1 MSETTFVEVLRRRA
15 ENQPDRRAYTFLVD
29 GETEEV
35 HLTYGELDLR
45 ARAVAAR
52 LQALGLAGERALLVY
67 PSGLEYLAG
76 FFGCLY
82 AGVVAVPAYPPRLN
96 RSVSRLQS
104 IVQDA
109 RVAVALTTS
118 ELRLAAAP
126 ELGMLR
132 WVSTDE
138 LASDEAGDW
147 RDPEAE
153 AETLALL
160 QYTSGSTAVPK
171 GVMVTHGNLLHNQAM
186 IRRAFPQPDDA
197 VALGWLPPYHDMG
210 LIGQVLQPLYSG
222 FPCMMLAPA
231 AFLQKPA
238 RWLQALSRHGATGSG
253 APNFGYEL
261 CVEKVTPEQRREIDL
276 RRWELAFN
284 GAEPI
289 RPETLERFAAA
300 FAECGF
306 RREAF
311 YPCYGLAEATL
322 IVAGA
327 KQGRTAPAV
336 RTDNDRRV
344 AGSGL
349 VLTEQRVAIV
359 DPESGSEL
367 PAGQVG
373 EIWVSGG
380 SVAQGYWG
388 KEEESERTFRAR
400 LATGEG
406 PFLRTGDLG
415 FVMDGELFVTGRSKD
430 LIIVRGRNHYPHD
443 IEWTV
448 EKSHPDLLAG
458 GAAAFSV
465 EAEGEERLVVVQEVH
480 RHRLRGLDAAQVA
493 GAIRQAVTE
502 AHEIAVHAVVLVR
515 PFTLPKTSSGKIQ
528 RHLCRAAF
536 LEGGLEVAGEWRE
549 ELAPAREGVNPSPT
563 SEEAGSVRAWLVERL
578 AEQLRVDPRSIDVRA
593 PFAQLGLDSARIV
606 GLSGEL
612 EARLGRRLDP
622 TLLYEHP
629 TIEAL
634 ARYLEGGAERREE
647 RADSPSATS
656 FAIVGMACRFPG
668 ADSPEAF
675 WSLLRNGIDA
685 ISEVPAERRELTG
698 WPPDAGVRWG
708 GFLSGPSGEV
718 DRFDPAFFG
727 LGGREAA
734 QVDPQQRLLLEV
746 AWEALEDAG
755 SVGDRTGVFVGI
767 STYDYGRLQPSDP
780 AAIEAYGG
788 PGCALSVAANRLSYT
803 FDLRGPSLA
812 VDTACSSSLVA
823 LHLACRSLET
833 GECDRALVGGVNLM
847 LVPDVGVSYA
857 RAGNLAADGR
867 CKTFDARADGFV
879 RGEGAGCVVLKPLP
893 RALADGD
900 RIYAVVRG
908 TAVNQDGRTN
918 GLMAPSPQAQ
928 EEVLRQA
935 WRRAGASPGDAQYV
949 EAHGTGTLLGD
960 PIEAKAL
967 GRVLAEG
974 RPPGRPCAVGSVK
987 TNVGHL
993 EAAAGMAGLIKTA
1006 LALWHREIPPSLHF
1020 REPNPHIPFVDLPLA
1035 VQRELGPWPEGPG
1048 LAGVSA
1054 FGFGGTNAHAVLA
1067 AAPEEAAR
1075 ETVPPPY
1082 LLPLSAHLPAALAE
1096 RARSLLGVLDGNV
1109 ADLAFTTARRSH
1121 HRHRLAVVAR
1131 DSGELRTGL
1140 EAFLRG
1146 EPHPNLFVGQEE
1158 DARGPV
1164 FVLAGQGPQRPG
1176 MGLDLAAREPV
1187 FRGVLEK
1194 CDRLVSGLAG
1204 WSLLA
1209 ELEAPE
1215 ERSRLLETEVAQPAL
1230 LALQVGLAA
1239 LWRHWGVEPGAVVGH
1254 SAGEV
1259 AAAHLAGVL
1268 SLEEA
1273 VRLAVERGRML
1284 QRAAAGGRMA
1294 QVELSLAEARE
1305 ELAGLEG
1312 RLVVAAV
1319 NAPGSVVVSG
1329 EPAAVE
1335 ELLARLLERQIFGR
1349 LLAPPYAFHSPR
1361 IEPFL
1366 DAFEAALDGLA
1377 PRAAAVPLVSTLTGA
1392 AARGEE
1398 WGAVYWRRQARQPVL
1413 FADAVAALIG
1423 QGHRRFLEIGPH
1435 PVLSAAISGA
1445 GGTVLA
1451 SLRRDEPAPETLLR
1465 SLAALYVQGQ
1475 PVDWRR
1481 FHGRG
1486 GRPVP
1491 LPAYPWQR
1499 ERCWLDSRREP
1510 RAAAGGHP
1518 LLGPPLPLAHP
1529 RRQWVWERD
1538 LEARDLPYLEDHR
1551 VEGAMVVP
1559 ATAWLEMAV
1568 AASAQA
1574 SGEVPAALADVRFLT
1589 PMVVPETGARRVQVV
1604 LAGGEDGEA
1613 GFQVFSRTDGPWT
1626 LHADGRVLQKNGDG
1640 HPEAVDLD
1648 AIRSRCPDVVS
1659 GADLYPRLSARGL
1672 HYGPAFQGIGRLWR
1686 GKDEAL
1692 GEVSAPAGLLPDLAA
1707 YHIHPAVLDAC
1718 GQAMAAASTGGM
1730 GDSPL
1735 VPVSLDELR
1744 LHGRPGERLWSH
1756 AWQRTNGSGTLVG
1769 DGRLL
1774 DEDGRVVV
1782 EARGMH
1788 LRALDVEG
1796 LRSELTPADWLYELQ
1811 WEPVALPDPPAVPP
1825 GNWLILADSHGVGEE
1840 LAARLSSQGGHCA
1853 VVLPGSSWEDH
1864 LDRLAPL
1871 RGVVHLWSL
1880 DATGEVTVAA
1890 LEEAERRGCGAALLL
1905 VQKLLRRSGTA
1916 PPRLWLVTR
1925 GAQPVGEHPVAVAQS
1940 PLWGFGRSLAQEH
1953 PELWGGLID
1962 LDPAETPNDSAGRL
1976 VAQIS
1981 PHPPALTGLRP
1992 GYRTPG
1998 PPGEGEV
2005 ATGQDFSH
2013 PSPLLPENGGA
2024 PVGEAVGAVT
2034 PLSPGGP
2041 GVRPG
2046 EGPGVRAPGPETQ
2059 VAWRS
2064 GIPYGA
2070 RLARRRDLL
2079 QDGPSRGWRVD
2090 GTYLVTGGLG
2100 GLGLEVA
2107 RWMVS
2112 RGARRLI
2119 LLGRTQ
2125 LPPRAAWSGLDPAGR
2140 IGRQVAAIR
2149 DLEARGATVHLASV
2163 DVSDEA
2169 ALAEYLETFRQE
2181 GWPPVRGVV
2190 HAAGVLQDQ
2199 AVMQLDAAALAAVF
2213 RAKVLGAW
2221 LLHRLVDEPLDFF
2234 LLFSSAAALLGSAGQ
2249 ANYAAANGFLDA
2261 LAHLRRAEG
2270 KPASSLAWG
2279 PWAEVGMAAE
2289 RGDRLAR
2296 RGLGSIPTEQGL
2308 EVLERLLARDPI
2320 HAGIVPVDW
2329 DRLLAA
2335 FPTYRD
2341 APLLRDVVRA
2351 GPGEEAGAVAVLA
2364 SLRAARPEERLPRLQ
2379 ALLAE
2384 QVGRVVGLPAAQLD
2398 PLRPLN
2404 DLGVDSLLA
2413 AELKGRVE
2421 REMGVSVPIV
2431 RLLESPSLADFAGI
2445 LLEQVE
2451 GRDADSPAP
2460 QRPLRVALQADGSQR
2475 PFFCIHPG
2483 ALEVQC
2489 YEPLARALGREQP
2502 FWALQ
2507 PAELDG
2513 YGADTAESSLDEAA
2527 ARCVRSLREVQP
2539 SGPYLLGG
2547 WSMGGVLAWIVGQR
2561 LVAEGEEVE
2570 RLILLDSPAP
2580 PARGEAPDD
2589 YEEDRLRPVFASYL
2603 GARRGALP
2611 SDEAQLLD
2619 LLRVFKAGLLRSVRQ
2634 LWACRA
2640 GDPVPFPITLLRPRE
2655 SMGAFDDLF
2664 PDPAARW
2671 AELTSAG
2678 LEVRPVPGDHYTL
2691 FLPEHA
2697 AELAAEMRRS
2707 LA

>member
-1 MSETTFVEVLRRRA
+1 MRETTFVEVLRRRA
-15 ENQPDRRAYTFLVD
+15 VDQPDRRAYTFLVD

-67 PSGLEYLAG
+67 PAGLEYLAG

-126 ELGMLR
+126 ELAALR
-132 WVSTDE
+132 WVATDGLVE
-138 LASDEAGDW
+138 GAEDW
-147 RDPEAE
+147 RHPEAV
-153 AETLALL
+153 AETLAFL

-186 IRRAFPQPDDA
+186 IQRAFPQPGDDA
-197 VALGWLPPYHDMG
+197 VGLGWLPPYHDMG

-222 FPCMMLAPA
+222 FPCVMLAPA

-238 RWLQALSRHGATGSG
+238 RWLQALSRYGATGSG

-261 CVEKVTPEQRREIDL
+261 CVEKVTPEQRQGLDL
-276 RRWELAFN
+276 RRWGLAFN

-289 RPETLERFAAA
+289 RPETLDRFAAA

-306 RREAF
+306 RKEAF

-327 KQGRTAPAV
+327 KRAGAAPTIQG
-336 RTDNDRRV
+336 RV

-349 VLTEQRVAIV
+349 ILSEQRVAIV
-359 DPESGSEL
+359 DPESETEL
-367 PAGQVG
+367 PEGQVG

-388 KEEESERTFRAR
+388 REEESECTFRAR

-415 FVMDGELFVTGRSKD
+415 FVVDGELFVTGRSKD

-443 IEWTV
+443 IEWIV

-458 GAAAFSV
+458 GSAAFS
-465 EAEGEERLVVVQEVH
+465 AEIDGEERLVVVQEVH
-480 RHRLRGLDAAQVA
+480 RHRLRGLDAAQAA

-536 LEGGLEVAGEWRE
+536 LEGRLEVAGEWRE
-549 ELAPAREGVNPSPT
+549 TPHPPDPPLPPPPIHRERGELRD
-563 SEEAGSVRAWLVERL
+563 WLVERL
-578 AEQLRVDPRSIDVRA
+578 AEQLRVDPKSIDVRA

-634 ARYLEGGAERREE
+634 ARYLSGEAEGREE
-647 RADSPSATS
+647 QAASSSATS

-685 ISEVPAERRELTG
+685 VSEVPAERRELTG

-708 GFLSGPSGEV
+708 GFLSGVE
-718 DRFDPAFFG
+718 RFDPAFFG

-755 SVGDRTGVFVGI
+755 GAGDRTGVFVGI

-879 RGEGAGCVVLKPLP
+879 RGEGAGCVVLKPLD

-974 RPPGRPCAVGSVK
+974 RAPGRPCAVGSVK
-987 TNVGHL
+987 TNLGHL

-1006 LALWHREIPPSLHF
+1006 LAFHHREIPPSLHF
-1020 REPNPHIPFVDLPLA
+1020 REPNPHIPFADLPLA
-1035 VQRELGPWPEGPG
+1035 VQRELAPWPEGPG

-1067 AAPEEAAR
+1067 AAPEEVVQEPAS
-1075 ETVPPPY
+1075 PPY
-1082 LLPLSAHLPAALAE
+1082 LLPLSAHLPAALAA
-1096 RARSLLGVLDGNV
+1096 RARSLRDPSPPWPPSPIAHPPDRERGEPETREGGGAPLPGEGSAMGEGTGVRGL

-1121 HRHRLAVVAR
+1121 HRHRMAIVAR
-1131 DSGELRTGL
+1131 DADELRAGL

-1146 EPHPNLFVGQEE
+1146 EPHPDLFTGQEE
-1158 DARGPV
+1158 DSSGPV

-1187 FRGVLEK
+1187 FRGVLEE

-1209 ELEAPE
+1209 ELNASAEQ
-1215 ERSRLLETEVAQPAL
+1215 SRLLETEVAQPAL

-1305 ELAGLEG
+1305 ELAGLGE

-1329 EPAAVE
+1329 DPAAVE

-1349 LLAPPYAFHSPR
+1349 VLAPPYAFHSPR

-1366 DAFEAALDGLA
+1366 DGFEAALAGLA
-1377 PRAAAVPLVSTLTGA
+1377 PRGAAVPLVSTLTGA
-1392 AARGEE
+1392 ATRGEE
-1398 WGAVYWRRQARQPVL
+1398 WGAAYWRKQARQPVL
-1413 FADAVAALIG
+1413 FADAVVALIG

-1451 SLRRDEPAPETLLR
+1451 SLRRDEPGPDTLLR
-1465 SLAALYVQGQ
+1465 SLAALYVHGQ

-1574 SGEVPAALADVRFLT
+1574 SGELPAALADVRFLS

-1613 GFQVFSRTDGPWT
+1613 GFQVFSRTDGAWT
-1626 LHADGRVLQKNGDG
+1626 LHADGRVLQKDGDG
-1640 HPEAVDLD
+1640 HPDAVDLD
-1648 AIRSRCPDVVS
+1648 AIRSRCPDVVP

-1718 GQAMAAASTGGM
+1718 GQAMAAAGTGGM

-1744 LHGRPGERLWSH
+1744 LHGRPGARLWSH

-1788 LRALDVEG
+1788 LRALDAES

-1811 WEPVALPDPPAVPP
+1811 WEPVTLPDPPAAPP
-1825 GNWLILADSHGVGEE
+1825 GNWLILADAQGVGEE
-1840 LAARLSSQGGHCA
+1840 LAARLSSQGARCA
-1853 VVLPGSSWEDH
+1853 VVLPGSSWEEH
-1864 LDRLAPL
+1864 LDRLGPL

-1880 DATGEVTVAA
+1880 DAVGEISVAA
-1890 LEEAERRGCGAALLL
+1890 LEEAERCGCGAALSL
-1905 VQKLLRRSGTA
+1905 VQELLRRGGA
-1916 PPRLWLVTR
+1916 NPPRLWLVTR
-1925 GAQPVGEHPVAVAQS
+1925 GAQPVRETPVAVAQS

-1953 PELWGGLID
+1953 PALWGGLID
-1962 LDPAETPNDSAGRL
+1962 LDPAEAPAGSAGRL
-1976 VAQIS
+1976 
-1981 PHPPALTGLRP
+1981 ALQL
-1992 GYRTPG
+1992 
-1998 PPGEGEV
+1998 
-2005 ATGQDFSH
+2005 
-2013 PSPLLPENGGA
+2013 
-2024 PVGEAVGAVT
+2024 VT
-2034 PLSPGGP
+2034 PW
-2041 GVRPG
+2041 
-2046 EGPGVRAPGPETQ
+2046 EETQ
-2059 VAWRS
+2059 VAWRN
-2064 GIPYGA
+2064 GVPHGA

-2079 QDGPSRGWRVD
+2079 QDGPSRTWRVD

-2107 RWMVS
+2107 RWMVAQ
-2112 RGARRLI
+2112 GARRLI

-2125 LPPRAAWSGLDPAGR
+2125 LPPRAAWSGLDPASR
-2140 IGRQVAAIR
+2140 LGRQVAAIR
-2149 DLEARGATVHLASV
+2149 DLEARGAAVHLASV
-2163 DVSDEA
+2163 DVADEA
-2169 ALAEYLETFRQE
+2169 ALAEYLETFRRE

-2199 AVMQLDAAALAAVF
+2199 AVMQLDAAALGAVF

-2279 PWAEVGMAAE
+2279 PWAEVGMAADRGE
-2289 RGDRLAR
+2289 RMAR

-2335 FPTYRD
+2335 FPSYRD
-2341 APLLRDVVRA
+2341 APLLRGVVRA
-2351 GPGEEAGAVAVLA
+2351 GPGEEAGAAAVLA

-2404 DLGVDSLLA
+2404 NLGVDSLLA

-2451 GRDADSPAP
+2451 GRDTESPAP
-2460 QRPLRVALQADGSQR
+2460 QRPLRVALQAEGSQR
-2475 PFFCIHPG
+2475 PFFCVHPG

-2513 YGADTAESSLDEAA
+2513 YGGETPDGSLEEAA

-2547 WSMGGVLAWIVGQR
+2547 WSMGGVLAWLVGRR
-2561 LVAEGEEVE
+2561 LVAEGEEVS
-2570 RLILLDSPAP
+2570 RLVLLDSPAP
-2580 PARGEAPDD
+2580 PAEGEAPADYDD
-2589 YEEDRLRPVFASYL
+2589 DRLRPVFASYL
-2603 GARRGALP
+2603 EARRGALP
-2611 SDEAQLLD
+2611 SGAGEAQLLD

-2640 GDPVPFPITLLRPRE
+2640 GDPAPFPITLLRPRQAL
-2655 SMGAFDDLF
+2655 GAFDDLF

-2671 AELTSAG
+2671 AELTSAD
-2678 LEVRPVPGDHYTL
+2678 LEVRPAPGDHYKL

-2697 AELAAEMRRS
+2697 AELAAEVRRS